1 MRTAIVSDL
10 HLGTRSERDLLRHA
24 EVREALARGLEG
36 ADRVVLLG
44 DVLELRDSPIE
55 DALARATPVLKAI
68 GETIRGAEVVLTAGN
83 HDHRLAAETLRRA
96 GRLNGGPPLSL
107 SEEVAPAPDT
117 LAGRIA
123 AALGGSVTLSYPGV
137 RVREDVWATH
147 GHYLDAHNTVPAFE
161 AVSAAAAGRR
171 SGRLNALRLTPDD
184 YEAAL
189 GPIYAWLFE
198 RAQRPGRSGA
208 PASAG
213 ASVRILERLR
223 DGKRTDPVRV
233 ALERFLIPGAVGAIN
248 LAGLGQ
254 FRPDLSGAELRRAG
268 LRAIGEAVSR
278 LGVEADHIVFGHT
291 HRQGPLRGDAPHE
304 WRTPSGATLHNT
316 GSWVTEPWLV
326 RGDGRASPYWP
337 GNVMIVEDVGPPR
350 LQRVLDTLPDPP

>member
-1 MRTAIVSDL
+1 V
-10 HLGTRSERDLLRHA
+10 E
-24 EVREALARGLEG
+24 
-36 ADRVVLLG
+36 
-44 DVLELRDSPIE
+44 P
-55 DALARATPVLKAI
+55 
-68 GETIRGAEVVLTAGN
+68 
-83 HDHRLAAETLRRA
+83 AA
-96 GRLNGGPPLSL
+96 
-107 SEEVAPAPDT
+107 DT

-123 AALGGSVTLSYPGV
+123 AALGGCSVRLSYPGV
-137 RVREDVWATH
+137 RIRDDVWATH
-147 GHYLDAHNTVPAFE
+147 GHYLDAHNTVPSFE

-171 SGRLNALRLTPDD
+171 SGRLSARQLTPDD
-184 YEAAL
+184 YETAL
-189 GPIYAWLFE
+189 GPVYAWLFE
-198 RAQRPGRSGA
+198 RAQRPGRSAA

-223 DGKRTDPVRV
+223 DGGRADPLRI
-233 ALERFLIPGAVGAIN
+233 ALERVLIPGAVGAIN

-304 WRTPSGATLHNT
+304 WSTPSGATLHNT

-337 GNVMIVEDVGPPR
+337 GNVTIVEDVGPPR
-350 LQRVLDTLPDPP
+350 LERVLDTLPDPPPQQ